1 MPELSHMLPRLILA
15 SQSVARKALLQELG
29 IEVAT
34 CPTHSDETFDMS
46 DPADVVAML
55 ARRKL
60 QAYRKEHPS
69 YTLPVLCCDTLIWF
83 EGKLIGKPVDQ
94 MDAKNQ
100 LQSFSG
106 KAQQVYS
113 GWALWY
119 ENQEF
124 CDADRAL
131 VWFKDLDEPAIEAY
145 LETREWEG
153 AAGSYRIQGLGKHL
167 VDRIDGDRGT
177 VIGLPVEQL
186 KRILEEKTSP

>member
-46 DPADVVAML
+46 DPADVVGTL

-60 QAYRKEHPS
+60 HSYQIEHPS

-83 EGKLIGKPVDQ
+83 EGRLIGKPADRS
-94 MDAKNQ
+94 DARNQ

-119 ENQEF
+119 ENQVF
-124 CDADRAL
+124 WDADQAL

-145 LETREWEG
+145 LATREWEG
-153 AAGSYRIQGLGKHL
+153 AAGSYRIQGLGHHL
-167 VDRIDGDRGT
+167 VDRIEGDKGT

-186 KRILEEKTSP
+186 TRVLGEYRA